1 MSENER
7 LDTIQLLAFIIGRP
21 EVFYARMTDEQLD
34 TEYEKTRSVDM
45 Q

>member
-7 LDTIQLLAFIIGRP
+7 LDMIQLLAFITGRP
-21 EVFYARMTDEQLD
+21 EVFYARMTDAQLN
-34 TEYEKTRSVDM
+34 TEYENTRSVGM